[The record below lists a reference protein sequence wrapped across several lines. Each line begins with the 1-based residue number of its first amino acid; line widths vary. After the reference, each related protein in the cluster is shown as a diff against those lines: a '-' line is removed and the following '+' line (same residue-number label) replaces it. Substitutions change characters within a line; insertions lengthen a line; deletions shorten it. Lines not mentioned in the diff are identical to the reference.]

1 MGKPSELLVDLEI
14 ATGIVVEVNEGF
26 STFLSFFFFF
36 LKKKMFMNG
45 KNGQIYLQPI

>member
-26 STFLSFFFFF
+26 STFLSFFF
-36 LKKKMFMNG
+36 LKKKKMFMNG